1 MDRKKPLPQEFYRHF
16 EDKLYQIIA
25 VAKHAE
31 TGEELVVYQALYG
44 TYEIYAEP
52 LSLFMSE
59 TDHKNDSGARQKYR
73 FEKVF
78 PGKEADMEL
87 QEKKVSVRN
96 KSVKNT
102 ESINT
107 LKKQEPAEFK
117 DAGGDRPNPD
127 LMEFLDADT
136 LEKKRRILIGMRTRI
151 TDRLIDDL
159 AASLDVTV
167 EKGELDE
174 RYRDLLT
181 CVETMERFEVNRLR

>member
-59 TDHKNDSGARQKYR
+59 TDHKNDSGVRQKYR

-78 PGKEADMEL
+78 PGKE
-87 QEKKVSVRN
+87 
-96 KSVKNT
+96 
-102 ESINT
+102 
-107 LKKQEPAEFK
+107 PAEFE

-136 LEKKRRILIGMRTRI
+136 LEQKRRILIGMRTRI